1 MEAGRTM
8 LMHSAVIAVAVYFAL
23 LYALGN
29 SQAKAENRALL
40 VGAVALIYMILFG
53 HQFPPKRMLSV

>member
-1 MEAGRTM
+1 MELGRTM
-8 LMHSAVIAVAVYFAL
+8 LLHSAVISIAVYFSL

-29 SQAKAENRALL
+29 SQVQSENRALL
-40 VGAVALIYMILFG
+40 VGAFALVYMILFG